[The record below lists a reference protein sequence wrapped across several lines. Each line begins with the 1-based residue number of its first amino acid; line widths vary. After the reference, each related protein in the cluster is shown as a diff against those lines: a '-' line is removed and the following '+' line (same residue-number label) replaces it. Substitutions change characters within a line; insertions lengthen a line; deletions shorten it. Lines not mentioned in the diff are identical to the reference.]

1 MSKSRKAQDTLNGQL
16 NAEDQPKQ
24 NSTLAEREQIQGTPF
39 VLINQQDRWFLVMG
53 NHRVT
58 EPTLTK
64 EETLKKLDTERWL
77 LIMHIA
83 IIAIEK
89 MNEMNKLE
97 QYKNHVMQNADLMLQ
112 PEHEEINQPI
122 KPIITEDRGK
132 FETV

>member
-1 MSKSRKAQDTLNGQL
+1 
-16 NAEDQPKQ
+16 
-24 NSTLAEREQIQGTPF
+24 
-39 VLINQQDRWFLVMG
+39 MG

-58 EPTLTK
+58 EPTSTK

-122 KPIITEDRGK
+122 KPIITEDGGR